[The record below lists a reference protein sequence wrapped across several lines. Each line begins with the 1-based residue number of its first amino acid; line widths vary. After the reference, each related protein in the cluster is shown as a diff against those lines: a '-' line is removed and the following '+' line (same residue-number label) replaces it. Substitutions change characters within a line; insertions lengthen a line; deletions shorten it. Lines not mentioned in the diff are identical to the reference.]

1 MASYTAAAR
10 SNYFRVKNQKAFR
23 RWCKVFD
30 LDILMPD
37 EDGPEPFF
45 AITPSSDTGCWP
57 SFHTESDE
65 EFDIH
70 HELAPHLDP
79 RDIAILMHA
88 GHEKLRFITGFAT
101 AIHADGRTVTIS
113 LRDIYD
119 RAREVRPGPFH
130 HRSNLLAPL

>member
-1 MASYTAAAR
+1 MANYTAAAR

-45 AITPSSDTGCWP
+45 AITPSSDTGSWP
-57 SFHTESDE
+57 GFHPDTDE

-70 HELAPHLDP
+70 HALAPHLDP

-88 GHEKLRFITGFAT
+88 GHEKLRYITGFAT
-101 AIHADGRTVTIS
+101 AVHADGRTVSIS

-119 RAREVRPGPFH
+119 RAREEFGQDLSITEAIF
-130 HRSNLLAPL
+130 

>member
-1 MASYTAAAR
+1 
-10 SNYFRVKNQKAFR
+10 
-23 RWCKVFD
+23 
-30 LDILMPD
+30 
-37 EDGPEPFF
+37 
-45 AITPSSDTGCWP
+45 
-57 SFHTESDE
+57 
-65 EFDIH
+65 
-70 HELAPHLDP
+70 
-79 RDIAILMHA
+79 MHA